1 MKQNDTYQN
10 LQKHLFFKNTKIDYN
25 IIIMFAPNNLIIV
38 IGNAKQH
45 KAQILKENSCET
57 CGLFIPYFHN

>member
-10 LQKHLFFKNTKIDYN
+10 LQKFIFQKYKIDYN
-25 IIIMFAPNNLIIV
+25 IIIMFAPNNLIIA

-45 KAQILKENSCET
+45 KAQILKENSCEI